1 MRGTNHSLLQPC
13 SLALKRII
21 FSGSIFF
28 LSTLLWSG
36 LHEGIAEDVTL
47 CWFLYTFS
55 LDWERTV
62 IASFFYSQGN
72 LCHQTPCS
80 PFIYLGI
87 QSVFLWQPWGSCDE
101 CENPA
106 HTSEPTLL
114 QRRQWSQ
121 EGPGFFLMLYG
132 GLEGGGKSLN
142 VGDFVFHPHSLNAET
157 VFFCASVKIRTFG
170 RSAQSAGKASNPSRL
185 SWPHELRVPSVLA
198 LRKVGEHICAMC
210 ACSDRFHLSQRW
222 KKGVLSANRSSIFT
236 DLLCFVSVGTCRS
249 SKVPSRVKHILKR
262 TVILKR

>member
-1 MRGTNHSLLQPC
+1 MGLILERPGQAAGMGQQNLLKFNKGKCKVLHLRWNTCTRRGWGATSWKA
-13 SLALKRII
+13 ALGRMT
-21 FSGSIFF
+21 SG
-28 LSTLLWSG
+28 
-36 LHEGIAEDVTL
+36 
-47 CWFLYTFS
+47 
-55 LDWERTV
+55 
-62 IASFFYSQGN
+62 
-72 LCHQTPCS
+72 P
-80 PFIYLGI
+80 
-87 QSVFLWQPWGSCDE
+87 
-101 CENPA
+101 
-106 HTSEPTLL
+106 
-114 QRRQWSQ
+114 
-121 EGPGFFLMLYG
+121 
-132 GLEGGGKSLN
+132 
-142 VGDFVFHPHSLNAET
+142 